1 MTATTKTGPGAC
13 SIVTVESRLTAAA
26 KAMVRMDE
34 IPQTERALRRKI
46 DAALRTLEVG
56 PLGPTF
62 TLWRP
67 PMDGRLDLEPGVV
80 VSRAFEP
87 VGEVVPSSLPGG
99 RTAHVVL
106 AGPFDGLP
114 GAWNT
119 LLSWCTGQDL
129 KLAGINWQIYGDE
142 GGDAAEMK
150 TSLHALLA

>member
-26 KAMVRMDE
+26 RAMVRMDE

-67 PMDGRLDLEPGVV
+67 PVDGRLDLEPGVV

-87 VGEVVPSSLPGG
+87 VGEVVASSLPGG
-99 RTAHVVL
+99 RTAHVVHVG
-106 AGPFDGLP
+106 AYDGLP
-114 GAWNT
+114 GAR
-119 LLSWCTGQDL
+119 
-129 KLAGINWQIYGDE
+129 
-142 GGDAAEMK
+142 K
-150 TSLHALLA
+150 THI

>member
-46 DAALRTLEVG
+46 DAALQTLEVG

-67 PMDGRLDLEPGVV
+67 PTDGRLDL
-80 VSRAFEP
+80 EP

-119 LLSWCTGQDL
+119 LLSWCAGQDL